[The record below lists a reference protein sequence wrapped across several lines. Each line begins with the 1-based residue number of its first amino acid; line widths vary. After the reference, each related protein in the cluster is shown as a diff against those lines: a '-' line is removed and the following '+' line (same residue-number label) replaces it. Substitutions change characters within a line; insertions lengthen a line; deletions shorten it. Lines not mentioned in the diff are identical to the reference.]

1 MGWEAWFTLAV
12 AALVF
17 IGLVKFQNAP
27 DVILLSGVIA
37 TVLVGILKPEEM
49 FAGFAN
55 EGMLT
60 VAALFVVAAAMRETG
75 ALDAIGLRM
84 LGRART
90 AQAAMGRMAVWVST
104 LSAFLNNTPIVA
116 MMIPVVTDW
125 CRKNRVSPSRLLIP
139 LSHFTVLGG
148 MCTLIGT
155 STNLVVSGLMAQAAA
170 SPKTDPKVKAA
181 LRTPSLFEIA
191 YVGVP
196 CAIVGGVYLL
206 AVGRRLLP
214 DRKDLLEQLSESPR
228 EYLVDMLIQPGCRLA
243 GQTVEAAG
251 LRHLPGLF
259 LVEIDRNGQ
268 TITPVGPD
276 ETLKE
281 GDRLTFTGV
290 VTSVV
295 DLERIPGLIPASDE
309 SYETDAA
316 RRRWKRL
323 SEAVI
328 SPRSPLIGKTIRDAD
343 FRSLY
348 NAAVVAVHRG
358 GARLTGRIGDI
369 VLQPGDTLL
378 LQAGAHFARAHRNNA
393 DFILVS
399 SIEES
404 RPIRFERAP
413 IALGLLAL
421 LLALMVSGVVSV
433 VMASFLVAAL
443 MVMTRCIAASDA
455 RASVD
460 WQTLISIAA
469 ALGLGK
475 ALEKSGAAEAIA
487 RLVVDSMGGLG
498 PVAVLAA
505 IYLLTMIFTEVLT
518 NNAAAALM
526 FPFAIAAAQ
535 QMGVSPRPFAICIMF
550 AATLAFSTPFGYQ
563 TNLMVWG
570 PGGYRFTDFTRI
582 GVPLNLMLW
591 LLAVLLIPIFWPFNR
606 W

>member
-1 MGWEAWFTLAV
+1 MSWEAWFTLAV
-12 AALVF
+12 AISVF
-17 IGLVKFQNAP
+17 IGLVKYQNAP
-27 DVILLSGVIA
+27 DVLLLAGVIA
-37 TVLVGILKPEEM
+37 VALAGVIKPEEA

-75 ALDAIGLRM
+75 ALDLLGARM
-84 LGRART
+84 LGKAKT
-90 AQAAMGRMAVWVST
+90 AEAVMARMALWVST

-155 STNLVVSGLMAQAAA
+155 STNLVVSGLIAQTAA
-170 SPKTDPKVKAA
+170 SQTDPRMKAA
-181 LRTPSLFEIA
+181 LYPPSLFEVA
-191 YVGVP
+191 YIGVP
-196 CAIVGGVYLL
+196 CALVGALYLL
-206 AVGRRLLP
+206 TVGRRLLP
-214 DRKDLLEQLSESPR
+214 DRKDLIEQLSESPR
-228 EYLVDMLIQPGCRLA
+228 EYLVDMLVQPGCRLA
-243 GQTVEAAG
+243 GKRVEEAG

-259 LVEIDRNGQ
+259 LIEIGRNGQ

-276 ETLKE
+276 ETIKE
-281 GDRLTFTGV
+281 GDRLTFSGV

-295 DLERIPGLIPASDE
+295 DLERIPGLVPASDE

-316 RRRWKRL
+316 KRRWKRL

-328 SPRSPLIGKTIRDAD
+328 SARSPLVGKTIRDAN

-358 GARLTGRIGDI
+358 GARLQGRLGDI

-378 LQAGAHFARAHRNNA
+378 LQSGAHFARAHRNNA

-399 SIEES
+399 SVEDS
-404 RPIRFERAP
+404 RPIRHERAP
-413 IALGLLAL
+413 VALGLLVL
-421 LLALMVSGVVSV
+421 LIGLMVSGVISV
-433 VMASFLVAAL
+433 MMASFTIAVLL
-443 MVMTRCIAASDA
+443 IMTRCISSSAARESI
-455 RASVD
+455 D
-460 WQTLISIAA
+460 WQTLLSIAA
-469 ALGLGK
+469 AFGLGK
-475 ALEKSGAAEAIA
+475 ALEKSGAAKEIA
-487 RLVVDSMGGLG
+487 ELVVHSLGGFG
-498 PVAVLAA
+498 PMVVLAA
-505 IYLLTMIFTEVLT
+505 IYFLTMIFTEVLT
-518 NNAAAALM
+518 NNAAAAMM
-526 FPFAIAAAQ
+526 FPFAIATAQ
-535 QMGVSPRPFAICIMF
+535 QMSVNPRPFAICVMF
-550 AATLAFSTPFGYQ
+550 AATLAFATPFGYQ

-582 GVPLNLMLW
+582 GAPLNLLMW
-591 LLAVLLIPIFWPFNR
+591 LLAILLIPIFWPFHR